1 MTKNKSLIRRTK
13 PHNIWVFNTLLWGCS
28 FIILLFLFSG
38 NSSPSKIDYI
48 YTTSFI
54 FTLIIPVCINIYWL
68 LPSFLKKGK
77 HLLFYA
83 LIISNLILFAQLNT
97 WFFNSIVSI
106 FFNDYF
112 FISYHNTIEIYF
124 IFFVFFLLPL
134 LIKLAEEW
142 SYLNQLEKETL
153 KIEKQQIENQ
163 LSTLK
168 AQINPHF
175 LFNSL
180 NVLYALA
187 IDNKTEI
194 TNAILQLSD
203 ILRYIIYNEKT
214 QTISLD
220 KEIKLIENYINFEKN
235 RHIKSAKISFHHQVD
250 NHLEIYPMLL
260 LPLLENSFKHGLKS
274 GVKNPYIDVRLS
286 TNNKKL
292 DFKIT
297 NNFKEI
303 TNDVFKES
311 KGIGLKNIKENLA
324 IIYPKRHHFVIE
336 NKNNIFTIQLTID
349 LRACL

>member
-1 MTKNKSLIRRTK
+1 MNKNKFLIKRSK
-13 PHNIWVFNTLLWGCS
+13 SHNIWGFNTLLWGCS
-28 FIILLFLFSG
+28 FIMLLFLFSG

-77 HLLFYA
+77 HLLFYV
-83 LIISNLILFAQLNT
+83 LIIGNLILFSELNT
-97 WFFNSIVSI
+97 WFFNSLVNI
-106 FFNDYF
+106 FFSDYF
-112 FISYHNTIEIYF
+112 FISYHNSLEIYF
-124 IFFVFFLLPL
+124 IFFVFFLVTIL
-134 LIKLAEEW
+134 LKLAEEW

-153 KIEKQQIENQ
+153 RIEKQQIENQ

-187 IDNKTEI
+187 IDEKKEI

-203 ILRYIIYNEKT
+203 ILRYVIYNEKT
-214 QTISLD
+214 DTISLD
-220 KEIKLIENYINFEKN
+220 KEINLIKNYINFEKN
-235 RHIKSAKISFHHQVD
+235 RHIKNAKISFHHKVD
-250 NHLEIYPMLL
+250 KGLKIYPMLL

-274 GVKNPYIDVRLS
+274 GVKNPYIDVHLS
-286 TNNKKL
+286 TKNKKL
-292 DFKIT
+292 EFIIA

-303 TNDVFKES
+303 TNNVFKKK
-311 KGIGLKNIKENLA
+311 KGIGLQNIKENLA
-324 IIYPKRHHFVIE
+324 IIYPEKHHFTIE
-336 NKNNIFTIQLTID
+336 NKENIFTIHLTVD
-349 LRACL
+349 LEK

>member
-1 MTKNKSLIRRTK
+1 MQNNNSLIRKTK
-13 PHNIWVFNTLLWGCS
+13 SHNIWVFNTLLWGCS
-28 FIILLFLFSG
+28 FAILLFLFSG
-38 NSSPSKIDYI
+38 SASPSKIDYI

-54 FTLIIPVCINIYWL
+54 FTLIIPVCINVYWL

-83 LIISNLILFAQLNT
+83 LIITNLIVFSQLNT
-97 WFFNSIVSI
+97 WFFNSLVNL
-106 FFNDYF
+106 FFSDYF

-124 IFFVFFLLPL
+124 IFFVFFLLTI

-142 SYLNQLEKETL
+142 SYLNRLEKETL

-203 ILRYIIYNEKT
+203 ILRYVIYNEKT

-220 KEIKLIENYINFEKN
+220 KEINLIENYINFEKN
-235 RHIKSAKISFHHQVD
+235 RHVNNSKISFSHQVD

-274 GVKNPYIDVRLS
+274 GVKNPYIDVHLS

-292 DFKIT
+292 KLIIS
-297 NNFKEI
+297 NNFKEL
-303 TNDVFKES
+303 TNNVFKES
-311 KGIGLKNIKENLA
+311 NGIGLQNIKENLA
-324 IIYPKRHHFVIE
+324 IIYPEKHHFTIE
-336 NKNNIFTIQLTID
+336 NKDNIFTIHLTID
-349 LRACL
+349 LEACI